1 MELGRDGRASDAV
14 TQFREAVRIMPNMP
28 EARLN
33 LGISLVDAGN
43 YSEALVE
50 FEKVL
55 QQDPTNAKALQY
67 AQALRQKLSSTQP
80 H

>member
-1 MELGRDGRASDAV
+1 MELGRDGKAADAAG
-14 TQFREAVRIMPNMP
+14 QFREAVRIMPNMT
-28 EARLN
+28 EARFN

-55 QQDPTNAKALQY
+55 EQDPTNAKALQY
-67 AQALRQKLSSTQP
+67 AQALRQKLSPTQP